1 MGARKHHP
9 PALFSQPVE
18 QRLIALWND
27 GLPLDEILTQL
38 KSEFNV
44 AMSQVQARSVIAK
57 TRRRSPKA
65 VKSRQPNAVFVT
77 ERG

>member
-1 MGARKHHP
+1 MAARKHHP
-9 PALFSQPVE
+9 PALFSQPTK
-18 QRLIALWND
+18 QRLIVLWND
-27 GLPLDEILTQL
+27 GLPLDKILAQL
-38 KSEFNV
+38 NGEFGV
-44 AMSQVQARSVIAK
+44 TMSQVQARSIITK